1 MKRILFSVILSG
13 LVLVS
18 CKKDITDLNQ
28 NPKQPENVS
37 VASLYANASI
47 NLADV
52 LASPNVNTNIFRLF
66 SQQWSETT
74 YPDETNYDLDG
85 RSIPDRWFTEFYRDV
100 IKDLAQAAVL
110 LETEKDQ
117 APIMTDAE
125 YKNRKAEIE
134 LLQVFAYYHLVTTF
148 GNIPYS
154 EALNPEIIQPKYDDA
169 ATVYADLITRL
180 DAALGLIDT
189 GEEGFGSADILFDG
203 DMEAWERFGNSLKMR
218 MGMVILDVDVAK
230 GTSMVLAAAPKV
242 VSSNAENLK
251 MNFLSAPPNTNP
263 VWEDLVQSGRY
274 DFVGSNTLVNQMKT
288 LNDTRIPLFFE
299 KNENGDYAGGIYGS
313 ANTYINFSAPSA
325 TITRPDYPLT
335 FFSYAEMEFY
345 KSELAARGIA
355 IGGTA
360 EEHYNKAI
368 DASFEE
374 WGGTAAQALTYR
386 SQPSVKWSGVADWK
400 QKIGVQ
406 SWIALYNRGYDAW
419 TQWRRLD
426 YPQLQPPPDGLFA
439 NGETPGVPVRYT
451 YPVVEQNLNKA
462 NYNEAAAAIGKDRI
476 TQKLWFDKF

>member
-1 MKRILFSVILSG
+1 MKRILFSVLLSG
-13 LVLVS
+13 MVLVS

-28 NPKQPENVS
+28 NPKQPDNVT
-37 VASLYANASI
+37 VASLYAIASI

-66 SQQWSETT
+66 AQQWSETT

-110 LETEKDQ
+110 LETEKNG
-117 APIMTDAE
+117 APLMTEAE
-125 YKNRKAEIE
+125 YKNRKAQIE
-134 LLQVFAYYHLVTTF
+134 MLQVFAYYHLVTTF

-169 ATVYADLITRL
+169 ATVYNDLITRL
-180 DAALGLIDT
+180 DAALALVDP
-189 GEEGFGSADILFDG
+189 GEEGFGSADIMFNG
-203 DMEAWERFGNSLKMR
+203 DMAAWETFGNSLKMR
-218 MGMVILDVDVAK
+218 MGMLILDSDLPKA
-230 GTSMVLAAAPKV
+230 TAMILAAAPKV
-242 VSSNAENLK
+242 VSSNDENLK
-251 MNFLSAPPNTNP
+251 MNFLASPPNTNP
-263 VWEDLVQSGRY
+263 IWEDLVQSGRY
-274 DFVGSNTLVNQMKT
+274 DFVGSNTLVNQMKA
-288 LNDTRIPLFFE
+288 LNDPRIPLYFE
-299 KNENGDYAGGIYGS
+299 KNENGDYLGGIYGS

-345 KSELAARGIA
+345 KAEAVARGIA
-355 IGGTA
+355 VGGTA
-360 EEHYNKAI
+360 EEHYNNAI
-368 DASFEE
+368 DASIEE
-374 WGGTAAQALTYR
+374 WGGTPAQALAYR
-386 SQPSVKWSGVADWK
+386 SQPSVKWTTNAEYK

-426 YPQLQPPPDGLFA
+426 YPQLLPPPDGLFA

-462 NYNEAAAAIGKDRI
+462 NYTAAAGAIGLDRI